1 MIVKTDAIVLRSR
14 KYRETSKILNLYTRE
29 FGKLSVIA
37 KGARGPKSK
46 FGATLQ
52 PMSHVCAVLYKYDQ
66 RELHLLSQCDGV
78 TRFPNLSEDLDKF
91 AAGMSIM
98 ELLEFVAHD
107 EERNDQLFDLAL
119 GSLRAINDAPKNART
134 IQYYF
139 ELHLSDV
146 LGFRPNLHTCLSC
159 GMRLD
164 AEHLGTK
171 GGDLRLGTGGVLC
184 EGCTDS
190 AGGRGTISPGG
201 LRVLQRFQD
210 TTEPGVVTRTRLTEH
225 QMEEVGT
232 ILREYLQSHVGG
244 LHRLKA
250 RAVVASIV
258 EDL

>member
-14 KYRETSKILNLYTRE
+14 KYRETSKILNLYTKE

-46 FGATLQ
+46 FGAALQ
-52 PMSHVCAVLYKYDQ
+52 PMNHVCAVLYKHDQ

-78 TRFPNLSEDLDKF
+78 TRFPNLTEDLDKF
-91 AAGMSIM
+91 AAAMSIM

-119 GSLRAINDAPKNART
+119 GSLRAINEAPGNPRN

-146 LGFRPNLHTCLSC
+146 LGFRPNFHTCLSC
-159 GMRLD
+159 GKHLD
-164 AEHLGTK
+164 AEHVGTK
-171 GGDLRLGTGGVLC
+171 GGELRLGNGGVLC
-184 EGCTDS
+184 AYCSGS
-190 AGGRGTISPGG
+190 AGSRGAISLGA
-201 LRVLQRFQD
+201 LRVLQRFQE
-210 TTEPGVVTRTRLTEH
+210 TTEPETVTQTKLTEH
-225 QMEEVGT
+225 QMEEVRT

-244 LHRLKA
+244 LHKLKA
-250 RAVVASIV
+250 QSVAASI
-258 EDL
+258 L